1 LLPQQLVN
9 AVTLGSMY
17 AVIALGYTLV
27 YGVLKLINFAH
38 GDVFMVGAFVGL
50 YAISSTHLHLP
61 FALGVLLAMGVCS
74 LLGVAIERCAYRPLR
89 EAPRLAAL
97 ITAIGMSLLLENS
110 GQVAFGAQF
119 RSYPALF
126 PREPIGWI
134 AQRLGV
140 QVTPSQMLL
149 IAVSAGLM
157 IGLHLVVQ
165 RTRFGRAI
173 RAVSFDLRTS
183 QLMGIRTDRI
193 IVLTF
198 ALGSALAGAGGV
210 LYGAYYGSIDPTMG
224 IMPGIKAFV
233 AAVLGGIGSV
243 PGAMFGGL
251 IMGLAEVGVIQFVGS
266 QYRDAVAFAVLIVIL
281 LVKPTGIFARY
292 QAERG

>member
-1 LLPQQLVN
+1 LLSQQLVN
-9 AVTLGSMY
+9 AITLGSVY
-17 AVIALGYTLV
+17 AIIALGYTLI

-50 YAISSTHLHLP
+50 YTISSAYLGLP
-61 FALGVLLAMGVCS
+61 FWLGILLAMGACA
-74 LLGVAIERCAYRPLR
+74 LLGIAIERSAYRPLR
-89 EAPRLAAL
+89 SAPRLAAL
-97 ITAIGMSLLLENS
+97 ITAIGVSLFLENS
-110 GQVAFGAQF
+110 FQMAFGAQP
-119 RSYPALF
+119 RSYPPIF
-126 PREPIGWI
+126 PKEPIPWI
-134 AQRLGV
+134 SHHLGV
-140 QVTPSQMLL
+140 EMNFSQILL
-149 IAVSAGLM
+149 ILVSAGLM
-157 IGLHLVVQ
+157 IGLQAVVQ
-165 RTRFGRAI
+165 GTRFGRAI
-173 RAVSFDLRTS
+173 RAVSFDLQTS

-251 IMGLAEVGVIQFVGS
+251 IMGLAEVSVVQFVGS
-266 QYRDAVAFAVLIVIL
+266 QYRDAVAFAVLILIL
-281 LVKPTGIFARY
+281 LVKPTGLFARY
-292 QAERG
+292 QSERG